1 MSPARLLRLT
11 LEGAR
16 SLWDIRL
23 YALLMMAGLIIGI
36 AAVTVIYEMGEGV
49 RMRVQGLMENMG
61 FGADAFYIRSGGGV
75 LGFRRGGSRT
85 LSLTLEDADDLRRL
99 HGVALVVPHQNIR
112 GKDVSYGSNHTNTR
126 ILATTK
132 DYSQARLWPVRSG
145 RFIDDKDFQARAR
158 VAVLGASTAAELFPG
173 QSPLGQTIRVG
184 KVPFK
189 VIGVLSSK
197 GASPRG
203 HDRDD
208 RIMIPLSTAQRRI
221 SGEDKLSGLRVN
233 LERGED
239 KDVVVAEAR
248 DLLRTR
254 HRLVPQAPD
263 DFMIITPE
271 ALLEMI
277 TRQSRAMVF
286 MLTMISG
293 VSLLVA
299 GIVIMNIM
307 LVTVS
312 ERAREIGV
320 RRALGAR
327 RRDIMTQFLMEALIV
342 ALTGGACGLGLGL
355 LLARVATWGLD
366 MPTALSF
373 DGFAVSFIFSAA
385 VGLIFGLLP
394 ARRAALLPPL
404 ETLR

>member
-1 MSPARLLRLT
+1 MRIGRLIRLA
-11 LEGAR
+11 LEGAH

-75 LGFRRGGSRT
+75 LGFRRGGSRK
-85 LSLTLEDADDLRRL
+85 LSLTLEDAADLRRID
-99 HGVALVVPHQNIR
+99 GVAMVVPHQSISQ
-112 GKDVSYGSNHTNTR
+112 KDISHGSKHTSTR
-126 ILATTK
+126 ILATTPE
-132 DYSQARLWPVRSG
+132 YSTARRWPVQNG
-145 RFIDDKDFQARAR
+145 RFIDQKDLEARSR
-158 VAVLGASTAAELFPG
+158 VAVLGTTTAAELFPG
-173 QSPLGQTIRVG
+173 QSPLGQTIRIAN
-184 KVPFK
+184 VPFI
-189 VIGVLSSK
+189 VIGVLASK

-208 RIMIPLSTAQRRI
+208 RIMMPLSTAQRRI
-221 SGEDKLSGLRVN
+221 TGEDKLSGMRVN
-233 LERGED
+233 LTRDAD
-239 KDVVVAEAR
+239 KGLVVAEAQE
-248 DLLRTR
+248 LLRSR
-254 HRLVPQAPD
+254 HRLAPDAPD

-286 MLTMISG
+286 MLTVISG

-327 RRDIMTQFLMEALIV
+327 KRDIMTQFLIEAVVV
-342 ALTGGACGLGLGL
+342 ALAGGACGLALGL
-355 LLARVATWGLD
+355 VLARAATWGLD
-366 MPTALSF
+366 LPTALSVK
-373 DGFAVSFIFSAA
+373 GFVVSFIFSAG
-385 VGLIFGLLP
+385 VGLFFGLLP
-394 ARRAALLPPL
+394 AKRAASLPPL